1 MSIGFCAGRRFGARS
16 RRVAVLLASV
26 SAAALVYNAP
36 ARATDF
42 PVTDAASLASAIGSA
57 VIGDTITLQNDV
69 SLGTTL
75 LPPVAANV
83 TIDGQNHAI
92 DAQGKNR
99 IFFLNSSATI
109 ENVTLKNGAA
119 TGGAGGAGGGGG
131 MGAGGAIF
139 VNTGTATISN
149 VTFSGDSASGGAG
162 GAAGAHE
169 SGGGGGGLGG
179 GGGNPDQG
187 GGAGGGW
194 LQRRRR
200 RWRRWS
206 RAAAAV
212 GVPGPAAPEAVVA
225 LQEPS
230 GLLELTA
237 GQEVLLASK
246 LGAAGAAAAVVL
258 ARAATAAIS
267 PAAAAVAV
275 VSLPVPAE
283 QVDPTPPGGNAAG
296 AGGGGG
302 GGSADNV
309 GGGSG
314 NDFGGGG
321 GGGLVP
327 VLAVLADLAA
337 AAAAEPMTTRGAV
350 VLALVGGYGG
360 GGGGGGAGTA
370 YGGTAGSGGVGA
382 GAGQNGTTAG
392 GGNNDGEGGGGAAF
406 GGAVF
411 VRQGATLKIGD
422 GSFDGSNGVTAGTGA
437 NNGAA
442 AGTGLFLMSGTTT
455 TFNPIGTLTIAG
467 TIADDSAAS
476 LPSGNG
482 YTAGSGAGAAID
494 KTGTGT
500 LALSGA
506 NTYSGGT
513 ALNGGTLKISNGSAL
528 GTGNVALNGGTTG
541 VIVDLDGNMSVA
553 NNFVV
558 SGDPTYNVLT
568 NDTTTISGQIGGL
581 GDVVVNNGG
590 AGYLGTLTLT
600 GANTYSGGTTLDGG
614 ALIVSNSSALGTGA
628 VTLNGGTAGVTVYF
642 NKNMTV
648 ANDFTV
654 SGDPTFNVLTG
665 DTTTI
670 SGQISGS
677 GDVVVNNGGVFT
689 TGTLVLSNAS
699 NDYTGP
705 TTVDGGTLKAGAA
718 NVFGSN
724 SAMTVASGAAL
735 DLGGFNES
743 IGSLAG
749 AGTVA
754 SSVAGSATLTTGGDN
769 SSTTFSGAIQNG
781 FGTVA
786 LTKTGSGS
794 FTLSGTD
801 AYTGA
806 TTIDGGTL
814 NVNGSIASSSGVIV
828 NSGGTLGGTGIVPTT
843 TVNSGGTLAPG
854 NSIGTLTVA
863 GDLNLNSG
871 STYAVQVSPS
881 QADKTVV
888 TGTANLA
895 GTVNAAFNSGTYL
908 SKSYT
913 ILHAD
918 TGLNG
923 TFSTLT
929 NTGLPAGFSDS
940 VSYDT
945 VNNNVLLTL
954 TAQLGASGASG
965 NNFTGNEQSVSDALN
980 SYFNNGGTLP
990 PGFVTLFGLTGDALA
1005 SGLDQV
1011 SGESG
1016 GDVTQ
1021 AGFDAANQFM
1031 QALFGSFGGGDKF
1044 GGSETAS
1051 AQGDSALAYASPGTR
1066 TSAKAAEAYAA
1077 VTPGDLGGARDP
1089 ARWGVWASGYGGTSS
1104 VSGDATV
1111 GSHDT
1116 TSSVY
1121 GTAVG
1126 ATYRPDPDTT
1136 LGFALGGAGFNFDVT
1151 QSLGSG
1157 SAQVLQTGLYGRHWF
1172 GNAYLA
1178 GAAAFGWQRVQTKR
1192 TVTIAGTDNLEA
1204 NFDAYTWSARLEGG
1218 YRFAMPWLDG
1228 DALRRP
1234 AADQRPSAEL
1244 QRKRHLRQQSVRA
1257 FLFLAD
1263 RHQLAYGAGRRA
1275 QSFFRDEQRHAQ
1287 SERPRRLGA

>member
-1 MSIGFCAGRRFGARS
+1 MYSG
-16 RRVAVLLASV
+16 
-26 SAAALVYNAP
+26 P

-42 PVTDAASLASAIGSA
+42 TVTDAASLASAIGGA
-57 VIGDTITLQNDV
+57 VSGDTITLQDDV

-92 DAQGKNR
+92 DAQGNNR

-119 TGGAGGAGGGGG
+119 TGGAGGAAGGGG

-149 VTFSGDSASGGAG
+149 VNFSGNSATGGSGGAG
-162 GAAGAHE
+162 GIYG
-169 SGGGGGGLGG
+169 SGGGGGLGG
-179 GGGNPDQG
+179 GGGEPG
-187 GGAGGGW
+187 GGG
-194 LQRRRR
+194 
-200 RWRRWS
+200 
-206 RAAAAV
+206 
-212 GVPGPAAPEAVVA
+212 
-225 LQEPS
+225 
-230 GLLELTA
+230 
-237 GQEVLLASK
+237 
-246 LGAAGAAAAVVL
+246 
-258 ARAATAAIS
+258 
-267 PAAAAVAV
+267 
-275 VSLPVPAE
+275 
-283 QVDPTPPGGNAAG
+283 G

-302 GGSADNV
+302 GYSGGG

-314 NDFGGGG
+314 SPSAAGGGGTGPGGAGGSGGGSPGSDGSPGTHGGAGGTGGGVNSGGGGGGGLGGGAGGAASASLGSDGGGGGGGGLAVGAGGAGGSGSGHGGNATGIGGGGGGTSNGIGSAGGNGRDFGGGGGGSFPGNSGGDGGFGGGGGGGGFTNSAVSGGAGGLGDFGGGG
-321 GGGLVP
+321 GGG
-327 VLAVLADLAA
+327 
-337 AAAAEPMTTRGAV
+337 
-350 VLALVGGYGG
+350 GGSVSGG
-360 GGGGGGAGTA
+360 T
-370 YGGTAGSGGVGA
+370 GGTAGNGGTGA
-382 GAGQNGTTAG
+382 GAGQDGTAVSG
-392 GGNNDGEGGGGAAF
+392 GGSTGQGGGGAAF

-422 GSFDGSNGVTAGTGA
+422 GSFDGTNGVTAGTGA

-442 AGTGLFLMSGTTT
+442 AGTSLFLMSGTTT
-455 TFNPIGTLTIAG
+455 TFDPTGTLTVAG

-476 LPSGNG
+476 LPSGNS

-500 LALSGA
+500 LALS
-506 NTYSGGT
+506 
-513 ALNGGTLKISNGSAL
+513 
-528 GTGNVALNGGTTG
+528 V
-541 VIVDLDGNMSVA
+541 
-553 NNFVV
+553 
-558 SGDPTYNVLT
+558 
-568 NDTTTISGQIGGL
+568 
-581 GDVVVNNGG
+581 
-590 AGYLGTLTLT
+590 
-600 GANTYSGGTTLDGG
+600 ANTYSGGTTVAGG
-614 ALIVSNSSALGTGA
+614 ALTISNSGALGTGA
-628 VTLNGGTAGVTVYF
+628 VTLNGGTTGVTLNF
-642 NKNMTV
+642 NGNLAV

-665 DTTTI
+665 DTTTM
-670 SGQISGS
+670 SGQIGGS
-677 GDVVVNNGGVFT
+677 GDVVVNNGGASY

-735 DLGGFNES
+735 DLGGFNEL

-929 NTGLPAGFSDS
+929 NTSLPAGFSDS

-954 TAQLGASGASG
+954 TAQLGASGASS
-965 NNFTGNEQSVSDALN
+965 NNLSVNEQSVSDTLN

-990 PGFVTLFGLTGDALA
+990 PGFVTLFGLTGDALT

-1011 SGESG
+1011 SGEDG
-1016 GDVTQ
+1016 ADVTQ
-1021 AGFDAANQFM
+1021 AGFNAANQFM
-1031 QALFGSFGGGDKF
+1031 QALFGSFGGGDSF

-1051 AQGDSALAYASPGTR
+1051 AQGDSALAYANPGTR

-1126 ATYRPDPDTT
+1126 AIYRPDPDTT

-1157 SAQVLQTGLYGRHWF
+1157 SAQVFQTGLYGRHWF

-1192 TVTIAGTDNLEA
+1192 TVTIAGTDNLQA

-1218 YRFAMPWLDG
+1218 YRFAMPWLDVTPYA
-1228 DALRRP
+1228 ALQPTSVHLPNYSESATSGSNQFALSYQSQTVTNWRTELGVGLSRSFATSRGTLSLNGRVAWAHDSNTSRAVTSSFQALPGTSFTVNGAQP
-1234 AADQRPSAEL
+1234 AANSVLTSAGI
-1244 QRKRHLRQQSVRA
+1244 KLRFASNWAV
-1257 FLFLAD
+1257 
-1263 RHQLAYGAGRRA
+1263 GARFDGEFSGTTA
-1275 QSFFRDEQRHAQ
+1275 SYAGTGTL
-1287 SERPRRLGA
+1287 SYTW

>member
-1 MSIGFCAGRRFGARS
+1 M
-16 RRVAVLLASV
+16 V
-26 SAAALVYNAP
+26 AAA
-36 ARATDF
+36 T
-42 PVTDAASLASAIGSA
+42 S
-57 VIGDTITLQNDV
+57 
-69 SLGTTL
+69 
-75 LPPVAANV
+75 
-83 TIDGQNHAI
+83 
-92 DAQGKNR
+92 
-99 IFFLNSSATI
+99 
-109 ENVTLKNGAA
+109 
-119 TGGAGGAGGGGG
+119 
-131 MGAGGAIF
+131 
-139 VNTGTATISN
+139 
-149 VTFSGDSASGGAG
+149 
-162 GAAGAHE
+162 
-169 SGGGGGGLGG
+169 
-179 GGGNPDQG
+179 
-187 GGAGGGW
+187 
-194 LQRRRR
+194 
-200 RWRRWS
+200 
-206 RAAAAV
+206 
-212 GVPGPAAPEAVVA
+212 
-225 LQEPS
+225 
-230 GLLELTA
+230 
-237 GQEVLLASK
+237 
-246 LGAAGAAAAVVL
+246 
-258 ARAATAAIS
+258 
-267 PAAAAVAV
+267 AAAVAGD
-275 VSLPVPAE
+275 S
-283 QVDPTPPGGNAAG
+283 
-296 AGGGGG
+296 
-302 GGSADNV
+302 
-309 GGGSG
+309 
-314 NDFGGGG
+314 
-321 GGGLVP
+321 VP
-327 VLAVLADLAA
+327 VLAVLADSAA
-337 AAAAEPMTTRGAV
+337 AAAAGPMTNSGGGGSGA
-350 VLALVGGYGG
+350 LGGYGG

-392 GGNNDGEGGGGAAF
+392 GGGNTGEGGGGAAF

-442 AGTGLFLMSGTTT
+442 AGSGLFLMSGTTT
-455 TFNPIGTLTIAG
+455 TFDPIGTLTIAG

-705 TTVDGGTLKAGAA
+705 TAVDAGTLKAGAA

-754 SSVAGSATLTTGGDN
+754 SGVAGSATLTTGGDN

-1218 YRFAMPWLDG
+1218 YRFAMPCLAVTPYA
-1228 DALRRP
+1228 ALQPTSVHLPNYSESATSGSNQFALSYSSQTVTNWRTELGVGLSRSFATSSGTLSLNGRVAWAHDSNTSRAVTSSFQALPGTSFTVNGAQP
-1234 AADQRPSAEL
+1234 AANSVLTSAGV
-1244 QRKRHLRQQSVRA
+1244 KLRFASNWSV
-1257 FLFLAD
+1257 
-1263 RHQLAYGAGRRA
+1263 GARFDGEFSGTTA
-1275 QSFFRDEQRHAQ
+1275 SYAGTGTL
-1287 SERPRRLGA
+1287 SYTW

>member
-1 MSIGFCAGRRFGARS
+1 M
-16 RRVAVLLASV
+16 
-26 SAAALVYNAP
+26 
-36 ARATDF
+36 
-42 PVTDAASLASAIGSA
+42 
-57 VIGDTITLQNDV
+57 
-69 SLGTTL
+69 
-75 LPPVAANV
+75 
-83 TIDGQNHAI
+83 
-92 DAQGKNR
+92 
-99 IFFLNSSATI
+99 
-109 ENVTLKNGAA
+109 
-119 TGGAGGAGGGGG
+119 
-131 MGAGGAIF
+131 
-139 VNTGTATISN
+139 
-149 VTFSGDSASGGAG
+149 
-162 GAAGAHE
+162 
-169 SGGGGGGLGG
+169 
-179 GGGNPDQG
+179 
-187 GGAGGGW
+187 
-194 LQRRRR
+194 
-200 RWRRWS
+200 
-206 RAAAAV
+206 
-212 GVPGPAAPEAVVA
+212 
-225 LQEPS
+225 
-230 GLLELTA
+230 
-237 GQEVLLASK
+237 
-246 LGAAGAAAAVVL
+246 
-258 ARAATAAIS
+258 
-267 PAAAAVAV
+267 
-275 VSLPVPAE
+275 
-283 QVDPTPPGGNAAG
+283 
-296 AGGGGG
+296 
-302 GGSADNV
+302 
-309 GGGSG
+309 
-314 NDFGGGG
+314 
-321 GGGLVP
+321 
-327 VLAVLADLAA
+327 
-337 AAAAEPMTTRGAV
+337 
-350 VLALVGGYGG
+350 
-360 GGGGGGAGTA
+360 
-370 YGGTAGSGGVGA
+370 
-382 GAGQNGTTAG
+382 
-392 GGNNDGEGGGGAAF
+392 
-406 GGAVF
+406 F

-455 TFNPIGTLTIAG
+455 TFDPIGTLTIAG

-705 TTVDGGTLKAGAA
+705 TAVDGGTLKAGAA

-754 SSVAGSATLTTGGDN
+754 SGVAGSATLTTGGDN

-1218 YRFAMPWLDG
+1218 YRFAMPCLAVTPYA
-1228 DALRRP
+1228 ALQPTSVHLPNYSESATSGSNQFALSYSSQTVTNWRTELGVGLSRSFATSSGTLSLNGRVAWAHDSNTSRAVTSSFQALPGTSFTVNGAQP
-1234 AADQRPSAEL
+1234 AANSVLTSAGV
-1244 QRKRHLRQQSVRA
+1244 KLRFASNWSV
-1257 FLFLAD
+1257 
-1263 RHQLAYGAGRRA
+1263 GARFDGEFSGTTA
-1275 QSFFRDEQRHAQ
+1275 SYAGTGTL
-1287 SERPRRLGA
+1287 SYTW